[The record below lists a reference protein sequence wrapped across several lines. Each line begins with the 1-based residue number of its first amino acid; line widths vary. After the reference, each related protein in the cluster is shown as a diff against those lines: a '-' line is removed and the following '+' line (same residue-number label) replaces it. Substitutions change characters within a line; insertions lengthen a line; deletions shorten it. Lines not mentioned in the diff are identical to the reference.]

1 MHPPRLSHALRA
13 ALLAATLSVVGCSAP
28 KPLTC
33 SAGQDAMTS
42 ELLYFGTTKKDG
54 SPASEAEWQ
63 AFLREVVTPRFPD
76 GLTVFRATG
85 QWKTK
90 TEILSEATY
99 VLNVVHQG
107 AAKNGQALVEIVA
120 EYKKRFAQ
128 ESVLR
133 VSSPACAAF

>member
-1 MHPPRLSHALRA
+1 
-13 ALLAATLSVVGCSAP
+13 
-28 KPLTC
+28 
-33 SAGQDAMTS
+33 MTS

-54 SPASEAEWQ
+54 GTVSELEWQ
-63 AFLREVVTPRFPD
+63 SFLREVVTPRFPD
-76 GLTVFRATG
+76 GLTVLRATG

-99 VLNVVHQG
+99 VLNVVHKG
-107 AAKNGQALVEIVA
+107 AAENGQSLVEIIA

>member
-1 MHPPRLSHALRA
+1 
-13 ALLAATLSVVGCSAP
+13 
-28 KPLTC
+28 
-33 SAGQDAMTS
+33 MTS

-54 SPASEAEWQ
+54 GAVSEVEWQ
-63 AFLREVVTPRFPD
+63 TFLREVVTPRFPD
-76 GLTVFRATG
+76 GLTVLRATG

-99 VLNVVHQG
+99 VLNVVHPG
-107 AAKNGQALVEIVA
+107 AAKNGQALVEIVD